1 MIWWQFAAS
10 VCNFLASMVFL
21 ILAIK
26 SRTVSKHIWTR
37 DDDVKRLRLR
47 EVNPSYWYFKCEV
60 YNYFLGEGKDKLASI
75 MTTVSKLLEGDLT
88 RSPLSLTRCQ
98 QSKLL
103 ERSLGE
109 FMAGLVDR
117 FVPKVGREQV
127 KRGEVQQEE
136 IHMEEVTQ
144 KTTSEVTRTESGA
157 VASMFYQVTSFRLK
171 KEMVEYM
178 HDLKG
183 YRRWRLTVS
192 HLQRALDLCGSASE
206 TPTSSRMSS
215 CIPRPLRCSC
225 SNCDPQ
231 VCPTDFSPYLFTR
244 MRLRFQH
251 ICIPIALII
260 WDNWSDGNVLYNY
273 VNIWILTNSSLLENS
288 TIYGESIPT
297 ESKIPEISFAVIS
310 LSLVIIFS
318 TLTLLTSIF
327 GTSPSGRNT
336 RYTSCSSRA
345 LTQGLETAEKMAE
358 PQQTFEEKDYWG
370 FASRYQ
376 LTIAEASS
384 ESLAQH
390 MVQWAAYFSLTLILA
405 GTDAFGE
412 YDQYLT
418 FRTLVFSGLASVTA
432 LTISQVKINSIFH
445 ELSLTNSQKIFY
457 LLASLINTLSH
468 STLLVFI
475 CTSIFD
481 LVFLVAAKTS
491 FLWALLCLLLLFLF
505 FPAICFVTFHW
516 GKTVMEMDLKMEQ
529 RRGSQ
534 FGEKEKLL
542 GTNAIRHTNY
552 NNQVV
557 RKFLYHTENLF
568 CHLRLP
574 TSVSNLAKQPICYQ
588 TACDA
593 RTVLLTSLHYFTLH
607 LYFLLSSLLL
617 AAHQLWTYVDPTIAT
632 PTYELFSARHN
643 LVIASFVLPFAFMT
657 ALLFVHIYLKGT
669 FLCNS
674 QYLGYPETCWEDLGP
689 VSFSLSTTIGLKLPT
704 DITVNSIR
712 SFRVKDS
719 EMKFSGDEVLQR
731 WRDGKLLS
739 MREAMM
745 IG

>member
-1 MIWWQFAAS
+1 
-10 VCNFLASMVFL
+10 LVFL

-26 SRTVSKHIWTR
+26 SRTVSRQLWTR
-37 DDDVKRLRLR
+37 DDEVKRLRLR

-60 YNYFLGEGKDKLASI
+60 YNYFLDEGKDKLASI
-75 MTTVSKLLEGDLT
+75 MTTVNKLLEGELT
-88 RSPLSLTRCQ
+88 RSPLSLIRCQ
-98 QSKLL
+98 QSKML
-103 ERSLGE
+103 EQTLGE
-109 FMAGLVDR
+109 VMAGLVDR
-117 FVPKVGREQV
+117 FVPKVEREHV
-127 KRGEVQQEE
+127 NRGEQEE
-136 IHMEEVTQ
+136 IAMEVVTQ
-144 KTTSEVTRTESGA
+144 KNVNSEVNRSETET
-157 VASMFYQVTSFRLK
+157 VALMFYQATSFYLK

-183 YRRWRLTVS
+183 YRRWRLAVS
-192 HLQRALDLCGSASE
+192 HLQRAIELSGSIAGSACE
-206 TPTSSRMSS
+206 TSTSSRMSS
-215 CIPRPLRCSC
+215 CIPRPFLCSC

-231 VCPTDFSPYLFTR
+231 VCPSDFSPYLFTR
-244 MRLRFQH
+244 VRLRFQH

-260 WDNWSDGNVLYNY
+260 WDNWSDGTVLYNY
-273 VNIWILTNSSLLENS
+273 ASIWSITNSPLLKNS
-288 TIYGESIPT
+288 TIYAKKMLTGGE
-297 ESKIPEISFAVIS
+297 IPEISFAVIS
-310 LSLVIIFS
+310 LSLIIVFS

-327 GTSPSGRNT
+327 GTSRSGRN
-336 RYTSCSSRA
+336 RYASCSSSA
-345 LTQGLETAEKMAE
+345 LTQGLKTAKKMAE
-358 PQQTFEEKDYWG
+358 PQQTFDEKDYWG

-390 MVQWAAYFSLTLILA
+390 MVQWAAYFSLTLILS
-405 GTDAFGE
+405 GTEAFDE

-432 LTISQVKINSIFH
+432 LTISQVKTNDIFH
-445 ELSLTNSQKIFY
+445 ELTLTNSQKVFY

-475 CTSIFD
+475 CTSMFD
-481 LVFLVAAKTS
+481 LVFLLASKTS

-516 GKTVMEMDLKMEQ
+516 GKTVMGMDLRMEQ
-529 RRGSQ
+529 REGGQ
-534 FGEKEKLL
+534 FGEKERLL

-552 NNQVV
+552 NNQVI

-574 TSVSNLAKQPICYQ
+574 TSVSNLANQPICYQ

-617 AAHQLWTYVDPTIAT
+617 AAQQLWTYVDPTMVT

-643 LVIASFVLPFAFMT
+643 LVIASLVLPFSFMT
-657 ALLFVHIYLKGT
+657 ALFFVHIYLKGT

-674 QYLGYPETCWEDLGP
+674 QYVGYPETCWEDLGP
-689 VSFSLSTTIGLKLPT
+689 VSFPLSTTIGLKLPQ
-704 DITVNSIR
+704 DITAKSIR
-712 SFRVKDS
+712 CFRVKYS
-719 EMKFSGDEVLQR
+719 EMEMK
-731 WRDGKLLS
+731 RDCKLLS
-739 MREAMM
+739 MRDRTATMSLFRHSS
-745 IG
+745 I